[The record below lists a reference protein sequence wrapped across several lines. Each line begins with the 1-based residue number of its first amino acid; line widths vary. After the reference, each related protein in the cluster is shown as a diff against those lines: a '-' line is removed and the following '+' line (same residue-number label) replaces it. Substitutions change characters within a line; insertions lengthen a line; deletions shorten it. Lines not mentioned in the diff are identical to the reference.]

1 MGKSDNSAWWPQEKS
16 KLAIC
21 AVIFPQNS
29 PDSENFPRAAL
40 VPLASF
46 SRSGADWPGS
56 CLSFFLYFGVASL
69 SSKQT
74 ISFYS
79 RFPASDRLQGWVW
92 AGGWIGQTHIKNSS
106 SDSLPTRAEG

>member
-46 SRSGADWPGS
+46 SRYAVLRTKYPLVLRTNCPHVLRTN
-56 CLSFFLYFGVASL
+56 CLLFLMTKYPPVLRTNYPPFLRTKYPPVL
-69 SSKQT
+69 
-74 ISFYS
+74 
-79 RFPASDRLQGWVW
+79 R
-92 AGGWIGQTHIKNSS
+92 
-106 SDSLPTRAEG
+106 